1 MCAFGG
7 FRFPPA
13 QEAATGKRLKTGLMS
28 TTAVTLLQAIP
39 QAKFARLLPNSP
51 LPRYTHVPGSGTP
64 HPYRDPRGHSY
75 NQRPMNPRP
84 LTPDR
89 WAENRSYL
97 LGLDYF
103 NLGFYWEAHDEWDRL
118 WRSTGAESL
127 VGRFLKGLV
136 KMAAAGIKV
145 REESIHGVRRH
156 AASAG
161 EVFADVAAE
170 SDLDKYCGLD
180 FTLLQ
185 FAADR
190 AAQLRYPSELETGR
204 PLRVFPF
211 LLMPEPLPLM

>member
-1 MCAFGG
+1 MMHT
-7 FRFPPA
+7 
-13 QEAATGKRLKTGLMS
+13 EM
-28 TTAVTLLQAIP
+28 
-39 QAKFARLLPNSP
+39 KFVRLLPATEI
-51 LPRYTHVPGSGTP
+51 PRYTHIPGSGTP

-75 NQRPMNPRP
+75 NRKPQIPRP
-84 LTPDR
+84 LCDIR

-97 LGLDYF
+97 IGLDFF

-118 WRSTGAESL
+118 YKATGTECL
-127 VGRFLKGLV
+127 RGRFLKGLV
-136 KMAAAGIKV
+136 KLAAAGMKV

-170 SDLDKYCGLD
+170 SDIDRYCGLD
-180 FTLLQ
+180 FTMLQ

-190 AAQLRYPSELETGR
+190 AAQLAYPHDLEPGR

-211 LLMPEPLPLM
+211 MLIPEPVPLS

>member
-1 MCAFGG
+1 MHT
-7 FRFPPA
+7 
-13 QEAATGKRLKTGLMS
+13 QS
-28 TTAVTLLQAIP
+28 
-39 QAKFARLLPNSP
+39 KFVRLLPELP
-51 LPRYTHVPGSGTP
+51 LPRYTHIPGSGTP
-64 HPYRDPRGHSY
+64 HPIRDPRGHSHDR
-75 NQRPMNPRP
+75 RPHQAKGLREE
-84 LTPDR
+84 L

-97 LGLDYF
+97 FGLDLF
-103 NLGFYWEAHDEWDRL
+103 NLGFYWESHEEWERL
-118 WRSTGAESL
+118 LRVTNQDSL
-127 VGRFLKGLV
+127 PATFLKGLI

-170 SDLDKYCGLD
+170 SDVDRYCGLD

-190 AAQLRYPSELETGR
+190 AAQLSYPTGLEKGR

-211 LLMPEPLPLM
+211 LLMPEPLPLI

>member
-1 MCAFGG
+1 METQQQTV
-7 FRFPPA
+7 RF
-13 QEAATGKRLKTGLMS
+13 
-28 TTAVTLLQAIP
+28 V
-39 QAKFARLLPNSP
+39 RLLPSAEV
-51 LPRYTHVPGSGTP
+51 PRYTHIPGSGTP

-75 NQRPMNPRP
+75 NKRPQ
-84 LTPDR
+84 TPKALKEPQ

-97 LGLDYF
+97 MALDFF
-103 NLGFYWEAHDEWDRL
+103 NLGFYWEAHDEWERL
-118 WRSTGAESL
+118 LRSTGADTLS
-127 VGRFLKGLV
+127 GMFLKGLV

-170 SDLDKYCGLD
+170 SDQDRFCGLS

-190 AAQLRYPSELETGR
+190 AAQLAYPTGLEPGR

-211 LLMPEPLPLM
+211 ILIPEPVPLL

>member
-1 MCAFGG
+1 M
-7 FRFPPA
+7 RM
-13 QEAATGKRLKTGLMS
+13 LKKKKTKKPM
-28 TTAVTLLQAIP
+28 TTAAAAPEPLAPKP
-39 QAKFARLLPNSP
+39 QKFVRLLRSAE

-75 NQRPMNPRP
+75 NQRPMMPKALRE
-84 LTPDR
+84 DR
-89 WAENRSYL
+89 WAESRSYL
-97 LGLDYF
+97 LGLDFF

-118 WRSTGAESL
+118 WKASGPDSE
-127 VGRFLKGLV
+127 VGKFLKGLV
-136 KMAAAGIKV
+136 KLAAAGIKV

-170 SDLDKYCGLD
+170 SDRDQFCGLD

-190 AAQLRYPSELETGR
+190 AAQLRYPNDLEVGR

-211 LLMPEPLPLM
+211 LLIPEPLPLM

>member
-1 MCAFGG
+1 M
-7 FRFPPA
+7 
-13 QEAATGKRLKTGLMS
+13 QTET
-28 TTAVTLLQAIP
+28 
-39 QAKFARLLPNSP
+39 KFVRLLPSTDV
-51 LPRYTHVPGSGTP
+51 PRYTHIPGSGTP

-75 NQRPMNPRP
+75 NRRPPAP
-84 LTPDR
+84 KGLKEPQ

-97 LGLDYF
+97 SALDYY
-103 NLGFYWEAHDEWDRL
+103 NLGFYWEAHDEWERL
-118 WRSTGAESL
+118 LRATGADTVCGL
-127 VGRFLKGLV
+127 FLKGLV

-170 SDLDKYCGLD
+170 SDRDRYCGLS

-185 FAADR
+185 FSADR
-190 AAQLRYPSELETGR
+190 AAQLQYQNDLEPGR

-211 LLMPEPLPLM
+211 LLIPEPIPLMEA

>member
-1 MCAFGG
+1 M
-7 FRFPPA
+7 
-13 QEAATGKRLKTGLMS
+13 
-28 TTAVTLLQAIP
+28 LQAEP
-39 QAKFARLLPNSP
+39 RFVRLLPSAE
-51 LPRYTHVPGSGTP
+51 LPRYTHVPGAGTP
-64 HPYRDPRGHSY
+64 HPYRDPRGHSHDRKP
-75 NQRPMNPRP
+75 QSCKP
-84 LTPDR
+84 LVERR

-118 WRSTGAESL
+118 LKATVAETNEAK
-127 VGRFLKGLV
+127 FLKGLI
-136 KMAAAGIKV
+136 KMAAAGMKV

-170 SDLDKYCGLD
+170 SDQDRYCGLD
-180 FTLLQ
+180 FTMLQ

-190 AAQLRYPSELETGR
+190 AAQLAYPTGLQPGR

-211 LLMPEPLPLM
+211 LLIPEPTPLS

>member
-1 MCAFGG
+1 M
-7 FRFPPA
+7 
-13 QEAATGKRLKTGLMS
+13 QQ
-28 TTAVTLLQAIP
+28 QAH
-39 QAKFARLLPNSP
+39 KFVRLLPNVD

-75 NQRPMNPRP
+75 NRRPAAPKP
-84 LTPDR
+84 LDDEH

-97 LGLDYF
+97 TALDYF
-103 NLGFYWEAHDEWDRL
+103 NLGFYWEAHDEWERL
-118 WRSTGAESL
+118 LRATGPENL
-127 VGRFLKGLV
+127 CGIFLKGLV

-161 EVFADVAAE
+161 EVCADVAAE
-170 SDLDKYCGLD
+170 SDQDRYCGLD

-190 AAQLRYPSELETGR
+190 AAQLVYPTGLEPGR

-211 LLMPEPLPLM
+211 LLMPEPIPLV

>member
-1 MCAFGG
+1 MQTQA
-7 FRFPPA
+7 RF
-13 QEAATGKRLKTGLMS
+13 
-28 TTAVTLLQAIP
+28 V
-39 QAKFARLLPNSP
+39 RLLPQAD
-51 LPRYTHVPGSGTP
+51 LPRYTHIPGAGTP

-75 NQRPMNPRP
+75 NRRPIPAKSLREE
-84 LTPDR
+84 L

-97 LGLDYF
+97 LGLDLF

-118 WRSTGAESL
+118 LRVTNHESL
-127 VGRFLKGLV
+127 TGMFLKGLV
-136 KMAAAGIKV
+136 KMAAAGVKV

-170 SDLDKYCGLD
+170 SDKDRFCGLD

-190 AAQLRYPSELETGR
+190 AAQLSYPSDLETGR

-211 LLMPEPLPLM
+211 MLVPEPIPLA

>member
-1 MCAFGG
+1 LKSLNAMPTATKKSKFV
-7 FRFPPA
+7 RLIPA
-13 QEAATGKRLKTGLMS
+13 AE
-28 TTAVTLLQAIP
+28 
-39 QAKFARLLPNSP
+39 

-75 NQRPMNPRP
+75 NRRPGTPKP
-84 LTPDR
+84 LLEDR

-97 LGLDYF
+97 LGLDFF
-103 NLGFYWEAHDEWDRL
+103 NLGFYWEAHDEWERL
-118 WRSTGAESL
+118 WRASPPDSQ
-127 VGRFLKGLV
+127 VGKFLKGLV
-136 KMAAAGIKV
+136 KLSAAGIKV

-170 SDLDKYCGLD
+170 SDAEHFCGLD
-180 FTLLQ
+180 FTTLQ

-190 AAQLRYPSELETGR
+190 AAQLSYPKDLEPGR

-211 LLMPEPLPLM
+211 LLIPEPSPLS

>member
-1 MCAFGG
+1 M
-7 FRFPPA
+7 
-13 QEAATGKRLKTGLMS
+13 QTQ
-28 TTAVTLLQAIP
+28 V
-39 QAKFARLLPNSP
+39 KFVRLLPTAE

-64 HPYRDPRGHSY
+64 HPYRDPRGHSHAR
-75 NQRPMNPRP
+75 RPVPAKALREEM
-84 LTPDR
+84 
-89 WAENRSYL
+89 WAENRSFL
-97 LGLDYF
+97 LGLDLF

-118 WRSTGAESL
+118 LRVTNQDSL
-127 VGRFLKGLV
+127 CGMFLKGLV
-136 KMAAAGIKV
+136 KMAAAGVKV

-170 SDLDKYCGLD
+170 SDQDRFCGLD

-190 AAQLRYPSELETGR
+190 AAQLAYPTTLETGR

-211 LLMPEPLPLM
+211 LLIPEPIPLG

>member
-1 MCAFGG
+1 M
-7 FRFPPA
+7 
-13 QEAATGKRLKTGLMS
+13 TS
-28 TTAVTLLQAIP
+28 TT
-39 QAKFARLLPNSP
+39 KFIRLLPSTE

-75 NQRPMNPRP
+75 NRRPQPP
-84 LTPDR
+84 KALKEER
-89 WAENRSYL
+89 WSENRNYL
-97 LGLDYF
+97 IGLDYF
-103 NLGFYWEAHDEWDRL
+103 NLGFYWEANDEWERL
-118 WRSTGAESL
+118 MRATGADSL
-127 VGRFLKGLV
+127 TGLFLKGMV

-170 SDLDKYCGLD
+170 SDRDRYCGLD

-190 AAQLRYPSELETGR
+190 AAQLAYPTELEVGR

-211 LLMPEPLPLM
+211 VLTPEPIPLQ

>member
-1 MCAFGG
+1 METEVQFV
-7 FRFPPA
+7 RLIPA
-13 QEAATGKRLKTGLMS
+13 AE
-28 TTAVTLLQAIP
+28 
-39 QAKFARLLPNSP
+39 
-51 LPRYTHVPGSGTP
+51 LPRYTHIPGKGTP

-75 NQRPMNPRP
+75 NKRPVTPRA
-84 LTPDR
+84 LSEVY

-97 LGLDYF
+97 LGLDFF

-118 WRSTGAESL
+118 WRASGPETS

-136 KMAAAGIKV
+136 KLAAAGTKV

-170 SDLDKYCGLD
+170 SDVERYCGLD
-180 FTLLQ
+180 FTMLQ

-190 AAQLRYPSELETGR
+190 AAQLNYPKDLEAGR

-211 LLMPEPLPLM
+211 LLIPEPIPLS

>member
-1 MCAFGG
+1 MM
-7 FRFPPA
+7 
-13 QEAATGKRLKTGLMS
+13 QDQDT
-28 TTAVTLLQAIP
+28 V
-39 QAKFARLLPNSP
+39 KFVRLLPSAE
-51 LPRYTHVPGSGTP
+51 LPRYTHVTGSGTP

-75 NQRPMNPRP
+75 NRRPGPP
-84 LTPDR
+84 KALQEDR

-118 WRSTGAESL
+118 WRASGPDTM
-127 VGRFLKGLV
+127 VGQFLKGLV
-136 KMAAAGIKV
+136 KLAAAGMKV

-161 EVFADVAAE
+161 EVFADVAAQADTD
-170 SDLDKYCGLD
+170 SFCGLD
-180 FTLLQ
+180 FTTMQ

-190 AAQLRYPSELETGR
+190 AAQLSYPTDLEPGR

-211 LLMPEPLPLM
+211 LLIPEPIPLS